1 MTTKKQSKTKRKAKQ
16 AAQLAPTRDELIANL
31 VANEVTKASRFE
43 LTVYVGSVTLN
54 IVATA

>member
-1 MTTKKQSKTKRKAKQ
+1 MSKQSKMKRKTRKAKKQ
-16 AAQLAPTRDELIANL
+16 PAPTRDELIANL

-54 IVATA
+54 IVATS